1 MRIAL
6 IAYIVLCPVSS
17 LLAREPA
24 FIKPGMSLGD
34 VTAVL
39 EKHDYD
45 VDTRK
50 YGLSIDT
57 DDEDARLDFCRIDSE
72 ITLVI
77 EYIDSTKKVST
88 LSLYFIPIESTT
100 KTQLVARDALRISF
114 EEDNTF
120 TATLLRSTRNTKR
133 TNAAER
139 FDNPFE

>member
-1 MRIAL
+1 MPTVLSAF
-6 IAYIVLCPVSS
+6 IVLCSSTS

-45 VDTRK
+45 VDAKK

-57 DDEDARLDFCRIDSE
+57 DDEGARLDFCRIDSE

-77 EYIDSTKKVST
+77 EYYDSTKKMSS
-88 LSLYFIPIESTT
+88 LSLYFIPIERTT
-100 KTQLVARDALRISF
+100 KTQLVARDALKISF

-120 TATLLRSTRNTKR
+120 TATLNRSTRNPKR
-133 TNAAER
+133 ANASER
-139 FDNPFE
+139 LDNPFE